1 MKLFLILFTLYC
13 AKTACSLG
21 ENLFSNSP
29 EIWWPKPRIFRS
41 VTFTLLWFPDKLPFG
56 IKLHESKTLIFISI
70 ESDAVEIKKSLDDE
84 INKRVEEYKSGKM
97 KTTPFM
103 EGLDEIRESLVS
115 KL

>member
-1 MKLFLILFTLYC
+1 MTM
-13 AKTACSLG
+13 
-21 ENLFSNSP
+21 
-29 EIWWPKPRIFRS
+29 RIDIKDQYIEQFEA
-41 VTFTLLWFPDKLPFG
+41 LL
-56 IKLHESKTLIFISI
+56 KTLPA
-70 ESDAVEIKKSLDDE
+70 DAVEIKKSLDDE